1 MTDTRPAT
9 PGPSHPAV
17 AHDVVV
23 VGGGNAGISLAAR
36 LRRDGFE
43 DVALVEPRETHLYR
57 PLLNYV
63 GGGQAT
69 MREAARPMA
78 SVVPDGVHWYRDQV
92 LAADPHARS
101 VTLAS
106 GRVLTGRDLVLC
118 PGMVADWDR
127 VPGARDAVMAPTGC
141 STYVDERAE
150 HTWELVRG
158 LESGSAVFVV
168 EDGPVGCAG
177 AALKPLFLAA
187 DHWRRTGVL
196 GAIDITLVVGW
207 PTVYGLPRLD
217 EVLTPAAARYGIRV
231 VTGAQLESV
240 DAGART
246 LRWRSGPAAEE
257 LPYDLLHL
265 VPRHTA
271 PAWVAEGGLSG
282 GGAHEAGMVEVDPET
297 LAHRQY
303 EGVWALGD
311 AADVQTSRS
320 GGGLRPQAAVV
331 AENITA
337 RRQGGEYS
345 RYDGYTTTPITV
357 ARDLLTLAE
366 VDRHGRPTP
375 SVPFIDLVRP
385 RRLTWLYDRYLQ
397 PQLYWHG
404 ILKGRV
410 SS

>member
-9 PGPSHPAV
+9 PGPSHPAA

-63 GGGQAT
+63 GGGQAS

-118 PGMVADWDR
+118 PGMEADWDR
-127 VPGARDAVMAPTGC
+127 VPGAREAVMAPTGC

-158 LESGSAVFVV
+158 LRQGSAVFVV

-187 DHWRRTGVL
+187 DHWRRTGAL
-196 GAIDITLVVGW
+196 DSIDVTLALGW
-207 PTVYGLPRLD
+207 PTVYGLRRVD
-217 EVLTPAAARYGIRV
+217 EVLTAAAERYGIRV
-231 VTGAQLESV
+231 VTGARLQSV
-240 DAGART
+240 DAVSGT
-246 LRWRSGPAAEE
+246 LRWDAGQGAEG
-257 LPYDLLHL
+257 LHYDLLNL
-265 VPRHTA
+265 VPRHRA
-271 PAWVAEGGLSG
+271 PTWVAESGLSG
-282 GGAHEAGMVEVDPET
+282 GEVAEPGMVEVDPET
-297 LAHRQY
+297 LAHRRY

-311 AADVQTSRS
+311 AADVQASRS

-337 RRQGGEYS
+337 RRQGGEYT

-366 VDRHGRPTP
+366 FDRDGRPTP
-375 SVPFIDLVRP
+375 SVPWIDLVRP